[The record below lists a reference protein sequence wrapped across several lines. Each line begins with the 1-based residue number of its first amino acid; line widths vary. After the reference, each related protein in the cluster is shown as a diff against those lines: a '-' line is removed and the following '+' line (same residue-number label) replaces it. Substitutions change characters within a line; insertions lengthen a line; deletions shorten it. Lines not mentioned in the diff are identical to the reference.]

1 PLFIFGAVAVG
12 MFGLPWLGARLA
24 LAHYVGAFLVGIAFR
39 FYGGSGQEGPRKEE
53 RREGGLLGRA
63 VARLVAARREDG
75 RPLGQLLGDAVTDSV
90 RTLLMICGFIVL
102 FSVFVRLLA
111 VMRLDAV
118 VAVPL
123 GQVFRILGLSPELV
137 PAAVAGL
144 LEIDLGTVAASTA
157 PAPLVQRALVASAII
172 AWSGLSVHGQVAS
185 VLTGTDIRMGP
196 YAVAR
201 LLHAALAA
209 IFTVPA
215 LQGAAALGR
224 PTVPVFSPLSPG
236 GGFWQHLFHAATWAL
251 AMPAGVLAVG
261 VAVAALTGGLRWAG
275 FYHRRP

>member
-1 PLFIFGAVAVG
+1 MLGVVHFLGVLFEPLMRPLFNVPGEGAFTLSMGLAAGYPMDAVITAKFRRQGLCTRVEGERLLAFTNTADPLFIFGAVAVG

-90 RTLLMICGFIVL
+90 RTLLMICGCPVQ
-102 FSVFVRLLA
+102 RLRPAVA

-137 PAAVAGL
+137 PRSQSQKV
-144 LEIDLGTVAASTA
+144 
-157 PAPLVQRALVASAII
+157 
-172 AWSGLSVHGQVAS
+172 
-185 VLTGTDIRMGP
+185 
-196 YAVAR
+196 
-201 LLHAALAA
+201 
-209 IFTVPA
+209 
-215 LQGAAALGR
+215 
-224 PTVPVFSPLSPG
+224 
-236 GGFWQHLFHAATWAL
+236 
-251 AMPAGVLAVG
+251 
-261 VAVAALTGGLRWAG
+261 
-275 FYHRRP
+275 